1 MGRQNKPVPLTLHVG
16 KEKMNMLSYN
26 EPNIKMVSWKKLD
39 LVRVEILR
47 GGELYNF
54 CMLLLR
60 EEETS

>member
-39 LVRVEILR
+39 LVSGDPKRR
-47 GGELYNF
+47 GTL
-54 CMLLLR
+54 
-60 EEETS
+60 

>member
-1 MGRQNKPVPLTLHVG
+1 
-16 KEKMNMLSYN
+16 MLSYN
-26 EPNIKMVSWKKLD
+26 EPNIKMVGWKKLD

-47 GGELYNF
+47 GGGLYNF